1 MNCLALFN
9 QRSLQTQKTPKTC
22 EEKFSRKLF
31 PRKIKI
37 HFTDSETNRLRTVLT
52 MFDKFSSYLRSFCFF
67 GQLAK
72 FKPSLEATKI
82 EDNKVHCKAAG
93 ARCNFVPQ
101 LCVLAKVQM

>member
-9 QRSLQTQKTPKTC
+9 QRSLQTQKTQNTC

-37 HFTDSETNRLRTVLT
+37 RFTDSETNRLRTVLT
-52 MFDKFSSYLRSFCFF
+52 IFDKYLRSFCFF

-72 FKPSLEATKI
+72 FMPSLEATKI

-93 ARCNFVPQ
+93 AKCNFVPQ